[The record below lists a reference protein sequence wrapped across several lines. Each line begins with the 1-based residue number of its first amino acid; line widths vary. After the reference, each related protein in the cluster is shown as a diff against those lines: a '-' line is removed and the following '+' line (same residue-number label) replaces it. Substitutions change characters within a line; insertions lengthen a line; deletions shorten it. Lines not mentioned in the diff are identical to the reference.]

1 MNKYFVLGLL
11 SASVVLSG
19 CAGDKFSYKDKAL
32 HHQDT
37 YTITKLDV
45 DNTYDLKKESNFGDF
60 QVIKKRE
67 VVIADKK
74 ENFYAPALH
83 KPIVKMQS
91 VTKVPTDPV
100 LIAADRDLNRTPFK
114 TVVVYVLDS
123 KTTGAIV
130 SYSVNEAL
138 ARAKFKDGPQT
149 FKYVDHRDAKGKQD
163 IQKVYGVEAVKKAT
177 AEVLALRL
185 PTYSFFSSNAKKDT
199 TKALF
204 EVQSRLD
211 KQYPDIFEVKTIQ
224 RY

>member
-11 SASVVLSG
+11 STSIVLSG

-45 DNTYDLKKESNFGDF
+45 DNTYNLKKESNFGDF

-83 KPIVKMQS
+83 RPIIKLQS
-91 VTKVPTDPV
+91 VTQVPTDPV

-114 TVVVYVLDS
+114 TIVVYVLDS

-138 ARAKFKDGPQT
+138 AKTKFKDGPET
-149 FKYVDHRDAKGKQD
+149 FKYVDHRDKDGKQD
-163 IQKVYGVEAVKKAT
+163 IQRVYGVDVVKKAT
-177 AEVLALRL
+177 AEALAMRL
-185 PTYSFFSSNAKKDT
+185 PTYSFFSSNAQKDT
-199 TKALF
+199 SKLVF

-211 KQYPDIFEVKTIQ
+211 KKYPEVFTVKTIQ

>member
-11 SASVVLSG
+11 STSIVLSG

-45 DNTYDLKKESNFGDF
+45 DNTYNLKKESNFGDF

-83 KPIVKMQS
+83 RPIIKLQS
-91 VTKVPTDPV
+91 VTQVPTDPV

-114 TVVVYVLDS
+114 TIVVYVLDS

-138 ARAKFKDGPQT
+138 AKTKFKDGPET
-149 FKYVDHRDAKGKQD
+149 FKYVDHRDKDGKQD
-163 IQKVYGVEAVKKAT
+163 IQRVYGVDAVKKAT
-177 AEVLALRL
+177 AEALAMRL
-185 PTYSFFSSNAKKDT
+185 PTYSFFSTNAQKDT
-199 TKALF
+199 SKLVF

-211 KQYPDIFEVKTIQ
+211 KKYPEVFTVKTIQ